1 LRESLGA
8 DVYWKTS
15 ATNEEKIMLDIELDR
30 EAGLAILRPERAL
43 SEADFDSVAGTIDLY
58 LEEHGEL
65 TGLIIF
71 TKEFPGWKSFGAML
85 KHFRFVRDYQRK
97 LSRVALVTDSK
108 IGNLAEMIAG
118 HFVSASVK
126 HFPHDSFIDARNWV
140 LDAKSGQVSKG

>member
-1 LRESLGA
+1 
-8 DVYWKTS
+8 
-15 ATNEEKIMLDIELDR
+15 MLDIELDR
-30 EAGLAILRPERAL
+30 ESGLAVLRPEGAL
-43 SEADFDSVAGTIDLY
+43 TVADFDSVAGTIDLY
-58 LEEHGEL
+58 LEERGEL
-65 TGLIIF
+65 AGLIIL

-108 IGNLAEMIAG
+108 IGNLAEMIPG

-140 LDAKSGQVSKG
+140 LDAKSTQASKA